1 MYDLEYKQDVDFD
14 DIEIIELYEVITQ
27 LFKN

>member
-14 DIEIIELYEVITQ
+14 DIEIIELYEVIIQ